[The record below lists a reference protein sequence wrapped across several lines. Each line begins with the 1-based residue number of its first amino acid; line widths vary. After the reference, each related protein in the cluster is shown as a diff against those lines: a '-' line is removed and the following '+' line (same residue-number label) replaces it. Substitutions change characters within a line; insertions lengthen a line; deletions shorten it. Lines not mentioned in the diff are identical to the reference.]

1 MKSDSRFSNRAQ
13 SSSWRLSGFEN
24 EEDGAIFS
32 FDLDLKMKN
41 TVLIVDQVPSV
52 PISES
57 NQSFT
62 ASNYDYN
69 SSIPLHP
76 PPNPSVVAV
85 SMEHPDPKGSTT
97 RRAVSSSV
105 PTSPAT
111 FAEII
116 RRADEILR
124 RPESGNPGRSVK
136 PIRVGKPR
144 SVGKTNT
151 GRETQDGRQPRTSG
165 CNPPFQAEEQYP
177 DLQVRRSRP
186 TSMTDSYFTKSE
198 IYWSQGNKE
207 RFRNKKEK
215 ARKDNTN
222 NNGTFWN
229 LTWIS
234 RSDRPKRK

>member
-1 MKSDSRFSNRAQ
+1 MQGKPRSRDKDRNSEVSCSRRREGEGIL
-13 SSSWRLSGFEN
+13 SSSRATCAEN
-24 EEDGAIFS
+24 
-32 FDLDLKMKN
+32 
-41 TVLIVDQVPSV
+41 
-52 PISES
+52 IS
-57 NQSFT
+57 
-62 ASNYDYN
+62 AWPH
-69 SSIPLHP
+69 SSIVAP
-76 PPNPSVVAV
+76 PFGEA
-85 SMEHPDPKGSTT
+85 KGSTT